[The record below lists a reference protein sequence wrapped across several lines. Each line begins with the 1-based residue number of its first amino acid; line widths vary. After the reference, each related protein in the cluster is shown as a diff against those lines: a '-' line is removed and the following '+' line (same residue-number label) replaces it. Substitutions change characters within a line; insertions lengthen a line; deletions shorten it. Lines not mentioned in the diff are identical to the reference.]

1 MSTTVI
7 KNGATVRSLYRI
19 GDWDHVSFFHVEVK
33 GFPLRSI
40 KMKTA
45 DGEHRP
51 PAHYFFGFVE
61 SSGSAGRGIP

>member
-33 GFPLRSI
+33 GFPLRSD
-40 KMKTA
+40 KN
-45 DGEHRP
+45 EN
-51 PAHYFFGFVE
+51 
-61 SSGSAGRGIP
+61 GR